1 MTQIDCTKQIARYTA
16 LAKRYSEI
24 VLASGGSW
32 KPEYTEELKGLTREL
47 TALRKEIDEHY
58 RKSR

>member
-1 MTQIDCTKQIARYTA
+1 MTVKQIERYTA

-24 VLASGGSW
+24 VLASGNNW
-32 KPEYTEELKGLTREL
+32 KPEYAEELEGLTREL

-58 RKSR
+58 RKR